1 MHSFSCIACTLQVL
15 EKRHPGLRVH
25 PDLRT
30 LDLVSQV
37 GRTPLIDVVVI
48 STPCTDVS
56 SRGKGAAQLGEE
68 SNLFFVAVSKVLEYS
83 KVTGQLPTIISENVK
98 GRRFR
103 HRDVDKV
110 RMSHH
115 TAPNVLHL
123 RFEV

>member
-1 MHSFSCIACTLQVL
+1 VL

-68 SNLFFVAVSKVLEYS
+68 SNLFFVAVNKVLEYS
-83 KVTGQLPTIISENVK
+83 KVTGHLPTIVSENVK

-110 RMSHH
+110 RMSHN
-115 TAPNVLHL
+115 TAPNVQHL